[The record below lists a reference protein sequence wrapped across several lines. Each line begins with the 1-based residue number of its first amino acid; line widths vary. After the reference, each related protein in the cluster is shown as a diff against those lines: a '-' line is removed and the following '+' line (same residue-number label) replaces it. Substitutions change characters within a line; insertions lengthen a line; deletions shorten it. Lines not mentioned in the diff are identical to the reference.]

1 MTTYQGT
8 LPYGSGSIVAYR
20 KYASASNLF
29 PDSLVRIASAPVG
42 IDGSY
47 SLPLTRAGEY
57 VIRIRTVAAAY
68 PDFTVTATNG
78 RTVAELTG
86 VPTPVLRNTPT
97 VPQTGSTGGGG
108 GGGATVLPK
117 TALLN
122 VQNSDGS
129 WDVSAAGIAA
139 ARSAGYRVYWVTD
152 ATANKAPAVV
162 DGLAN
167 GDVVNGAPSLGNV
180 APAPTSVTIAAGQV
194 PTATDTADTANDKVN
209 LTRVT
214 GVTWTVD
221 GVDHPSS
228 AFTGSTKAVA
238 YTKGTNTTVTA
249 KPESTAY
256 EITNQT
262 RSWTLTF
269 TNVPAPA
276 GGSVIFEDDFGTTA
290 LTQAALLARTP
301 SQGAGTYDVGGTGSV
316 TVNSSGQL
324 VIDATAAATSFIINS
339 AAGTTG
345 KFTMTVA
352 AFSGNIGTNTVEM
365 RMRPGANDNR
375 AMGRIN
381 PNSGGTYFSQVMV
394 SYSSDTSA
402 TRTRQVAYPAQFTT
416 TTEVVGGN
424 VTTTIAENGTNA
436 VSHSKPTYASSTNQV
451 RVHVPAGGV
460 LTINDIKLETV

>member
-20 KYASASNLF
+20 KYTSPSNLF

-47 SLPLTRAGEY
+47 SLSLTRAGEY

-78 RTVAELTG
+78 RAVAELTG

-108 GGGATVLPK
+108 GGSATVLPK

-129 WDVSAAGIAA
+129 WDITAANVAV
-139 ARSAGYRVYWVTD
+139 ARAAGYRVYWVTD
-152 ATANKAPAVV
+152 AAANKAPVV
-162 DGLAN
+162 ADGLAEK
-167 GDVVNGAPSLGNV
+167 DVVNGAPALGV
-180 APAPTSVTIAAGQV
+180 SAPAPTSVTIAPNQI
-194 PTATDTADTANDKVN
+194 PTANDAADTANDAVV
-209 LTRVT
+209 LTKVT

-221 GVDHPSS
+221 GVDHLSS
-228 AFTGSTKAVA
+228 AITGSTKSVP

-249 KPESTAY
+249 KPESAAY

-290 LTQAALLARTP
+290 LTQAQLLARTP
-301 SQGAGTYDVGGTGSV
+301 TTGAATYSLAGTGTVSV
-316 TVNSSGQL
+316 NAAGHL
-324 VIDATAAATSFIINS
+324 VIDATAAGTSFTINS
-339 AAGTTG
+339 AGGNTG
-345 KFTMTVA
+345 KLTMTVE
-352 AFSGNIGTNTVEM
+352 SYTGSTGTNTAEM
-365 RMRPGANDNR
+365 RMRISSSQGSQCA
-375 AMGRIN
+375 GRIT
-381 PNSGGTYFSQVMV
+381 PVAGGTYFAQTAV
-394 SYSSDTSA
+394 SYSSDVSA
-402 TRTRQVAYPAQFTT
+402 TRVRSAFPATY
-416 TTEVVGGN
+416 TTEVTSDGTN
-424 VTTTIAENGTNA
+424 ISTTISENGTNSVTHTKA
-436 VSHSKPTYASSTNQV
+436 ATFTGTNQV
-451 RVHVPAGGV
+451 KVYVPMGGIM
-460 LTINDIKLETV
+460 TISNLKLES